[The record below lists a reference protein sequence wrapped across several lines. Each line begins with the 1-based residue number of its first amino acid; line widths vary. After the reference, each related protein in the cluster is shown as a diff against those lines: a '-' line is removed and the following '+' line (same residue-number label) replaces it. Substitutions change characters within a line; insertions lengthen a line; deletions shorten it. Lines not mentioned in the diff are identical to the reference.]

1 MASDTRWIVQVK
13 TDLWF
18 ETEEAAEEAAE
29 EIEQDGIEESDA
41 FTFGY
46 LDWETRIH
54 KVSRISQK
62 EAK

>member
-18 ETEEAAEEAAE
+18 ETEAEALEAAE
-29 EIEQDGIEESDA
+29 EIEQEGIEESEA

-46 LDWETRIH
+46 LDWETRI
-54 KVSRISQK
+54 SQK